1 MRTRFQALGITL
13 AGLVLLLSACG
24 NEQEPKPD
32 GGAGSDQGRSN
43 QQQPAPARA
52 TAANERV
59 MGRVRWDDQDHT
71 VQQVGCDLS
80 HGACTVRGRGEGFQ
94 LRVELHG
101 QEERSQ
107 VDLDPDQP
115 LMVNLR
121 IDQEE
126 GPHLSFTM
134 NSNHRLMGEVEGGQ
148 AGYAGLTHLVAA
160 NNAAGRL
167 YPYPEGIEVEFE
179 LNCP

>member
-1 MRTRFQALGITL
+1 MRTRFLARSITL
-13 AGLVLLLSACG
+13 TGLVALLSACSDEG
-24 NEQEPKPD
+24 VQQQT
-32 GGAGSDQGRSN
+32 GSDQG
-43 QQQPAPARA
+43 QQTAVRA
-52 TAANERV
+52 AAANDRI
-59 MGRVRWDDQDHT
+59 MGHARWDGQERT
-71 VQQVGCDLS
+71 MPQVTCELS
-80 HGACTVRGRGEGFQ
+80 HGAWTVRGRGDGFQ

-101 QEERSQ
+101 QEGRS
-107 VDLDPDQP
+107 VTDLDPGQP

-121 IDQEE
+121 LDQEE

-148 AGYAGLTHLVAA
+148 AGYAGQTKLVAA